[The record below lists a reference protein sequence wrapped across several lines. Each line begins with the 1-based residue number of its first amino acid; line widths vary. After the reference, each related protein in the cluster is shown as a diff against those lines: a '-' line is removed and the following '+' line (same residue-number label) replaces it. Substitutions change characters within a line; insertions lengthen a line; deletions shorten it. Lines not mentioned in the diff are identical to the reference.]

1 MILEPTASELA
12 MIEQARRFAETE
24 VAPNAAAWEH
34 ERRYPI
40 ETLRAACAAGLAAI
54 ELPVAWG
61 GAGHRFSCKLRVVE
75 EISRHDYAFAF
86 ALVNHH
92 NAMVRLTRD
101 APRALA
107 ERLLP
112 RMRTGELIGCTAL
125 TEPGAGSDFAAITTQ
140 GRKVEGGWRLDG
152 AKAWI
157 ANAAVAGVFACYAQ
171 TAPGERGKGIGCFLI
186 EADRPGFVR
195 EAPFA
200 LHGGHAIGVGGFRLE
215 NYFVPDEATLQ
226 APGTAFKTALTA
238 INGARAYVAAMCCGM
253 LEESL
258 ATALRYTARR
268 TTFGQPVYAHQGVR
282 WKLVDAA
289 TDLEAM
295 RLLTYRAAALI
306 DSGGDAVMAAA
317 HAKKFATEKILPHI
331 AACMQAMGANGLRA
345 EHPIA
350 RHLANARIA
359 AYTDGSIEIMNERI
373 GQGLAGGLA
382 H

>member
-1 MILEPTASELA
+1 MILEPSASELA
-12 MIEQARRFAETE
+12 MIEQARRFATSE

-54 ELPVAWG
+54 ELPAAWG

-140 GRKVEGGWRLDG
+140 ARKVEGGWRLDG

-157 ANAAVAGVFACYAQ
+157 ANAAVAGVIACYAQ

-226 APGTAFKTALTA
+226 APGAAFKTAMA
-238 INGARAYVAAMCCGM
+238 GINGARAYVAAMCCGM

-258 ATALRYTARR
+258 ATALHYTARR

-306 DSGGDAVMAAA
+306 DGGGDAVMAAA
-317 HAKKFATEKILPHI
+317 HAKKFATEKTLPHI
-331 AACMQAMGANGLRA
+331 AGCMQAMGANGLRA

-373 GQGLAGGLA
+373 GQGLAAGVA
-382 H
+382 R